1 LIKLV
6 VFDLDN
12 VIIDGEAI
20 DEIGKLVNVQN
31 EIAEITKNAMNGDLD
46 FETSIKERVKLL
58 KGVSVEDIKKVA
70 NDLKLMK
77 GAEKTIKALKK
88 ENYLIAIIS
97 GSFDLIANPLKD
109 KLDVDF
115 LFTNTLIEDDGKLTG
130 EVEGPLVKGS
140 KSDVLKEFIGE
151 QNISLEE
158 TVAIGD
164 GANDISMLEISGLSI
179 AFNAK
184 PTVKE
189 IADVVVEE
197 KDLNKIL
204 EIINTYN
211 SDKEINTEISEN
223 VSTLPDDE
231 GVVEVTETVSVNVS
245 ILPDDE
251 EAVEVT
257 ETVSVNVSTLP
268 DDEGVVE
275 VTETV
280 SVNVSTLPDDEVVSK
295 NVSTLPDEKQSNK
308 NNSNKNKKSDK
319 KDKKKSKKKRKK
331 LPETGFVPADDFVDV
346 LKQKNEHEQQILEIA
361 DERDE
366 FNKVSRE
373 QRILRNKLNDEL
385 KENLKLAIDFKNKR
399 NKANEEV
406 EKYKKLR
413 SKVNG
418 EIKKLDFSSGRK
430 DRLNIEKEIEKID
443 KTVETNVLDI
453 KKENQ
458 LVKKANDLRKQLNEF
473 KEDEKVKAVADK
485 LKTDSEEY
493 HSKVVELSEN
503 AQEYHEK
510 MLEYFKKTDKI
521 RKNADKAHELFV
533 KARNGASDKHES
545 FKMVLSNIH
554 IINAKLSSFQGN
566 RRDESREL
574 NAKHNKEEKEK
585 AESIFDGFKHGK
597 KLSTDELLLLQKHNI
612 G

>member
-20 DEIGKLVNVQN
+20 DEIGKLANVQN
-31 EIAEITKNAMNGDLD
+31 EIVEITAKTMNGDLD

-58 KGVSVEDIKKVA
+58 KGVSVEDIKKIS
-70 NDLKLMK
+70 NDIKIMK
-77 GAEKTIKALKK
+77 GAKKTIKTLKK
-88 ENYLIAIIS
+88 EGYLIAIIS

-130 EVEGPLVKGS
+130 EVEGSLVKS
-140 KSDVLKEFIGE
+140 AKSDVLKELIKE

-189 IADVVVEE
+189 VADVIIEE
-197 KDLNKIL
+197 KDLNKVL
-204 EIINTYN
+204 ELINKYS
-211 SDKEINTEISEN
+211 SDKEITNENVSEN
-223 VSTLPDDE
+223 VSTLPD
-231 GVVEVTETVSVNVS
+231 ETVE
-245 ILPDDE
+245 L
-251 EAVEVT
+251 T
-257 ETVSVNVSTLP
+257 EKVSVNVSTLP
-268 DDEGVVE
+268 D
-275 VTETV
+275 
-280 SVNVSTLPDDEVVSK
+280 
-295 NVSTLPDEKQSNK
+295 EKK
-308 NNSNKNKKSDK
+308 PNSNKSKS
-319 KDKKKSKKKRKK
+319 DKKKSKRKRKK
-331 LPETGFVPADDFVDV
+331 LPETGFIPANDFVEV

-361 DERDE
+361 DARDE
-366 FNKVSRE
+366 FNKISRE
-373 QRILRNKLNDEL
+373 QRILRNKLNNDL
-385 KENLKLAIDFKNKR
+385 KEILNSAIDLKNKR

-413 SKVNG
+413 SEVNN
-418 EIKKLDFSSGRK
+418 EIKNLDFSSGRK
-430 DRLNIEKEIEKID
+430 DMLKIKKEIEKID

-473 KEDEKVKAVADK
+473 KEDQKVKAVADK
-485 LKTDSEEY
+485 LKADSEKY
-493 HSKVVELSEN
+493 HLKVVELSEN

-510 MLEYFKKTDKI
+510 MLKSFKKTDKI
-521 RKNADKAHELFV
+521 RKKADEAHESFV
-533 KARNGASDKHES
+533 KAKNGASDKHES

-566 RRDESREL
+566 RRDESRESSS
-574 NAKHNKEEKEK
+574 KHNKEEKQE
-585 AESIFDGFKHGK
+585 AEGIFDGFKHGK
-597 KLSTDELLLLQKHNI
+597 KLTTVELLLLQKHNI